1 MKILGIESSS
11 VCASCA
17 IFDDDKML
25 AEYSQCHKNT
35 HSEKLMPMVIRVLE
49 DAKLQVED
57 IDYIAVSKGPGSYT
71 GLRIGAAI
79 AKGLSYAK
87 NIELLAPKSMEVLAM
102 NVSASNATIVAMT
115 DANKGRCYAGIY
127 KITDSFQV
135 ILEQNAYEIK
145 DFIEIVNKIDDDIIL
160 VGDCIHKNLDY
171 FKEELKVN
179 YKIAN
184 YSDSVLKASGVCNR
198 ALDLISDGQIEN
210 KMKFAPSYLRPSQ
223 AERMRDERNNH

>member
-49 DAKLQVED
+49 DAKMEVED
-57 IDYIAVSKGPGSYT
+57 IDYIAISKGPGSYT

-79 AKGLSYAK
+79 AKGLALAK
-87 NIELLAPKSMEVLAM
+87 NIDIVAPKSMEVLAM
-102 NVSASNATIVAMT
+102 NVSSSSDVIVAIT

-127 KITDSFQV
+127 KIGEEFEV
-135 ILEQNAYEIK
+135 VVEQNAYEIK
-145 DFIEIVNKIDDDIIL
+145 DFIEIVNNLDTEIVL
-160 VGDCIHKNLDY
+160 VGDCVHNNREY
-171 FKEELKVN
+171 FENELKIK
-179 YKIAN
+179 YKIAK
-184 YSDSVLKASGVCNR
+184 YSDSVLKASSVCNR
-198 ALDLISDGQIEN
+198 ALQMIE
-210 KMKFAPSYLRPSQ
+210 KGDIEDRMKFAPSYLRPSQ
-223 AERMRDERNNH
+223 AERMRDERNKN